1 MIREPEGYIKDP
13 EGIIIDGYRWDE
25 EMDEIEELRKKE
37 ADHESRP

>member
-13 EGIIIDGYRWDE
+13 EGIIDGHRWDE
-25 EMDEIEELRKKE
+25 EMDEIERLRKKE